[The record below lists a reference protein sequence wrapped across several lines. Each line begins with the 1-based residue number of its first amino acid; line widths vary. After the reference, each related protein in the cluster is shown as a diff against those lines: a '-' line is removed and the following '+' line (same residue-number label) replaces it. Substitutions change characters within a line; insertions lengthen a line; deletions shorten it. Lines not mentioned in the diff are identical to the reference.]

1 MKIEIEK
8 SEYDRLKSREEKL
21 MAYYEW
27 FVDKEN
33 DLATV
38 EDIITEN
45 IKLKEEN
52 KKLKENWSIEIKICN
67 RYREKC
73 EEYGKEIT
81 QLKIDLS
88 NAEMSARCWEK
99 VAN

>member
-1 MKIEIEK
+1 ME
-8 SEYDRLKSREEKL
+8 RMTEEL
-21 MAYYEW
+21 
-27 FVDKEN
+27 
-33 DLATV
+33 LATI
-38 EDIITEN
+38 EQ
-45 IKLKEEN
+45 LKEEN
-52 KKLKENWSIEIKICN
+52 KKLKKNWNIEIKICN

-99 VAN
+99 VAK

>member
-1 MKIEIEK
+1 
-8 SEYDRLKSREEKL
+8 L
-21 MAYYEW
+21 
-27 FVDKEN
+27 
-33 DLATV
+33 
-38 EDIITEN
+38 
-45 IKLKEEN
+45 N
-52 KKLKENWSIEIKICN
+52 KKID

-99 VAN
+99 VAK